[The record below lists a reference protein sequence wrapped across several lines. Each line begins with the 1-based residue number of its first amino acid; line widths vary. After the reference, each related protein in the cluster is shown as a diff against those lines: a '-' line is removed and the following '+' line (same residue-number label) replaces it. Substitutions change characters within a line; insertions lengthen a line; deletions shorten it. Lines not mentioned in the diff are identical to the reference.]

1 MNERIRELARRS
13 GAHISIRNLA
23 SNPVQR
29 IEFIEL
35 CDDKIEKFAK
45 LIVEECA
52 GIYAS
57 IDNGNLHMGTDD
69 YLEALHKTFRSEE

>member
-23 SNPVQR
+23 SNPVQH

-45 LIVEECA
+45 LIVQECA
-52 GIYAS
+52 NVCRDQPNTYALKTDR
-57 IDNGNLHMGTDD
+57 DNCAIAVEQHFGV
-69 YLEALHKTFRSEE
+69 K

>member
-23 SNPVQR
+23 SNPVQH

-52 GIYAS
+52 GIYCK
-57 IDNGNLHMGTDD
+57 IDNGNLHMDTDD
-69 YLEALHKTFRSEE
+69 YLEALHKTFRS